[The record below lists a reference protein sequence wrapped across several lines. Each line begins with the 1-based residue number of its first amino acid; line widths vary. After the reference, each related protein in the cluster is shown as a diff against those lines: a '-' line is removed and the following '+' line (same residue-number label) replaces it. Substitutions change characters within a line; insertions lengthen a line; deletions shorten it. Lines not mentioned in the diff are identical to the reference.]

1 MEFKSDLST
10 LESGGLAVP
19 ETVCEVLTLQQQLLE
34 ELSIFYIDIDNRGSS
49 TGSANNNFEAV
60 MEKEHL
66 LRQHLTQISEL
77 QTLMME
83 IHRAEFSAAFD
94 AVQTEI
100 REEDMRG
107 EQ

>member
-1 MEFKSDLST
+1 MEFETDISELGS
-10 LESGGLAVP
+10 SGLPVP

-34 ELSIFYIDIDNRGSS
+34 ELSIYYIDIDNRESGTS
-49 TGSANNNFEAV
+49 SANSNFEAV

-66 LRQHLTQISEL
+66 LRKHLTQISEL

-94 AVQTEI
+94 AVQNEI

-107 EQ
+107 ER